1 MFFLNFVI
9 LELILLKLYP
19 FSSLKDTQN
28 KLKNIKLQSKI
39 PKLEVCKY
47 LTVPLKKIALF
58 ENTHEKL
65 FCHSFY

>member
-19 FSSLKDTQN
+19 FSSLKDAQN

-39 PKLEVCKY
+39 PKLEVCKF
-47 LTVPLKKIALF
+47 LTVPLKKNRAF
-58 ENTHEKL
+58 
-65 FCHSFY
+65 